1 MQVASVLARLKSV
14 KRGSRFRVGGTPMNT
29 INPRELKAV
38 AAAQAAM
45 ASAPMPESSGQ
56 QGVSMAARKAH
67 AVAYSVAAA
76 IVVAAIKEM
85 GVTSMADI
93 SRVLNAAAVPTA
105 GGKGMWAQPEVHRVL
120 TMAREDNRAVQQ
132 ALVAYQVATEL
143 IRHAINETVGLFP
156 DEAADAINARGITT
170 VTGKPW
176 NAWRVEGW
184 RRRLK
189 IRTNCKRERAVV
201 RANQLAPIIAEIQAS
216 GITSHNGIA
225 AALNAR
231 GIPSA
236 TGKGRWYNHT
246 VGRLLAR
253 LKPAP
258 PALADALPR
267 RPAAI
272 WLAPG
277 RGTTNGRD

>member
-1 MQVASVLARLKSV
+1 VLAAHQVAA
-14 KRGSRFRVGGTPMNT
+14 
-29 INPRELKAV
+29 
-38 AAAQAAM
+38 
-45 ASAPMPESSGQ
+45 
-56 QGVSMAARKAH
+56 
-67 AVAYSVAAA
+67 
-76 IVVAAIKEM
+76 
-85 GVTSMADI
+85 
-93 SRVLNAAAVPTA
+93 
-105 GGKGMWAQPEVHRVL
+105 
-120 TMAREDNRAVQQ
+120 
-132 ALVAYQVATEL
+132 EL
-143 IRHAINETVGLFP
+143 IRNAIYETVGLSP
-156 DEAADAINARGITT
+156 GKAADVINARGITT

-201 RANQLAPIIAEIQAS
+201 RATQLAPIIAEVQAS

-236 TGKGRWYNHT
+236 TGKARWYNHT

-258 PALADALPR
+258 PALVDTPPPR

-272 WLAPG
+272 GLAPG
-277 RGTTNGRD
+277 RGTTNYRD

>member
-1 MQVASVLARLKSV
+1 MSF
-14 KRGSRFRVGGTPMNT
+14 KRGSLFWVGGTAMATN
-29 INPRELKAV
+29 NLRERKAI
-38 AAAQAAM
+38 AAARAAM
-45 ASAPMPESSGQ
+45 ASTPMPEPSRQ

-67 AVAYSVAAA
+67 AITYSVAAA
-76 IVVAAIKEM
+76 IVVVAIKEM

-120 TMAREDNRAVQQ
+120 TKAREDHRAVQQ
-132 ALVAYQVATEL
+132 ALAAHQVAAEL
-143 IRHAINETVGLFP
+143 IRNAIYETVGLSL
-156 DEAADAINARGITT
+156 DEAADVINARGITT

-176 NAWRVEGW
+176 NAWRVTDW

-189 IRTNCKRERAVV
+189 IRTKREGAIIRAT
-201 RANQLAPIIAEIQAS
+201 QLAPTIAEIQAG

-225 AALNAR
+225 TALNAR

-246 VGRLLAR
+246 VGRVLAH
-253 LKPAP
+253 LKPARP
-258 PALADALPR
+258 VR
-267 RPAAI
+267 VEVSVTRPAPSPGAI
-272 WLAPG
+272 SKTTIAP
-277 RGTTNGRD
+277 